1 MPSFMQHCD
10 EFASRRREHPLAM
23 PDDRDC
29 PPHLPAAQSNDAEEA
44 GPQLGGHR
52 ELAAAG
58 HAIAARH
65 RQLHG
70 LPIRQ
75 FEVVTR
81 SDTNVCPGRLDA
93 AWVAE
98 PTEGEIP
105 VAASASRRDIQ
116 RPASFG
122 EPTIHADRL
131 GLSRGVNL
139 RSILHKAMKPAD
151 DAALPQGG
159 PAKGDLDADTV
170 VDT

>member
-1 MPSFMQHCD
+1 MQHRN
-10 EFASRRREHPLAM
+10 EFARRWGENGLSM
-23 PDDRDC
+23 PGDGDR
-29 PPHLPAAQSNDAEEA
+29 PPHLPAAQSNDAEGA
-44 GPQLGGHR
+44 GLQLGGHH

-58 HAIAARH
+58 HAMAASH
-65 RQLHG
+65 RQLHR